1 MSPEVVSRKLARMTQ
16 CLAELEPYNA
26 CPYERF
32 LVDHYKI
39 ERLIELLVM
48 AVSDIVIHLLDS
60 RGEPAPISYRTAFLR
75 AGETGL
81 LSPEFSQ
88 RLALGAG
95 LRNILVHDYE
105 EIDYPLLHRS
115 LAKIV
120 GDLSRFIEE
129 CLPYGS

>member
-1 MSPEVVSRKLARMTQ
+1 MSPEVVSRKLSRMSQ
-16 CLAELEPYNA
+16 YVAELQPYRA

-32 LVDHYKI
+32 LDDHYKI

-48 AVSDIVIHLLDS
+48 AASDIVLHLLDS
-60 RGEPAPISYRTAFLR
+60 RGEPAPISYRSAFLR

-81 LSPEFSQ
+81 LSRELSQ
-88 RLALGAG
+88 SLALGAG

-105 EIDYPLLHRS
+105 EIDYPLLHRD
-115 LAKIV
+115 LPRIM

-129 CLPYGS
+129 CA